1 LFSELEKYQ
10 QEVLQ
15 VHNKYRQIHNAE
27 ALRLD
32 TQLSAD
38 AMAYAR
44 ILAEKIKKIKHSQ
57 SFNNVEVG
65 ENLLMSVVPLT
76 GAKVVET
83 W

>member
-1 LFSELEKYQ
+1 
-10 QEVLQ
+10 
-15 VHNKYRQIHNAE
+15 
-27 ALRLD
+27 
-32 TQLSAD
+32 
-38 AMAYAR
+38 MAYAR

-57 SFNNVEVG
+57 SFNSVEVG